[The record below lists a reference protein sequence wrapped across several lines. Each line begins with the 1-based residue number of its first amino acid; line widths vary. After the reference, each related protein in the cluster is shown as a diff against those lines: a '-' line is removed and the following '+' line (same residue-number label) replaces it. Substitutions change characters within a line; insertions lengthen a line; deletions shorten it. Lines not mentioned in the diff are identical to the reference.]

1 MDEKGRPLMAGKKSI
16 LCFGD
21 SLTWGWI
28 PVVEGSPTE
37 RYPFEHRWT
46 GAMAGHLG
54 DGYHIIEEGLSA
66 RTTSADDPND
76 PRLNGSHYLP
86 TAIASHLP
94 LDLVIIM
101 LGTNDTKPYFQRTPY
116 DIAYGMAKLVG
127 QVLTGAYGVG
137 TPYPAPKCLVVAPPP
152 LVPIPHPFFQGMFGG
167 GHEKSAQLA
176 QQYRDMANFMKVDFL
191 NAGEFITTEG
201 CDGIHFTK
209 QNNLDLGKA
218 IAVKVEEIFSRVS
231 APAAA

>member
-1 MDEKGRPLMAGKKSI
+1 MSQTKSI

-28 PVVEGSPTE
+28 PVLEGVPTL
-37 RYPFEHRWT
+37 RYPYQQRWT
-46 GAMAGHLG
+46 GAMAAELG
-54 DGYHIIEEGLSA
+54 EGYHIIEEGLSA

-86 TAIASHLP
+86 AALASHNP

-101 LGTNDTKPYFQRTPY
+101 LGTNDTKPFFNRTPY

-127 QVLTGAYGVG
+127 QVITSAGGVG
-137 TPYPAPKCLVVAPPP
+137 TAYPAPKCLVVAPPP
-152 LVPIPHPFFQGMFGG
+152 LSPMPHAFFQGMFGG
-167 GHEKSAQLA
+167 AYDKTAELGR
-176 QQYRDMANFMKVDFL
+176 QYGAMADFMKIEFL
-191 NAGEFITTEG
+191 DAGSVISTDG
-201 CDGIHFTK
+201 CDGIHFTV

-218 IAVKVEEIFSRVS
+218 IGVKVKEIF
-231 APAAA
+231 AKG